1 MFDDCT
7 FDITKVEGGNW
18 SFVGLPGA
26 DLHSAT
32 FTGVRLREADLTGV
46 RAAGGT
52 LRDCDLAGA
61 WLHLADLSGCD
72 LRGSDLAGIDPATV
86 NARPR
91 DHHAAAGRRDR
102 RGDGAGPAAGLIGQR
117 PAGAVDV
124 LHTMEP
130 PIGFEPMTPCLQDR
144 CSGRLS

>member
-1 MFDDCT
+1 MFDGCT

-32 FTGVRLREADLTGV
+32 FTGVSLREADLTGI

-52 LRDCDLAGA
+52 LRDCDLTAA
-61 WLHLADLSGCD
+61 WLHLSDLSG
-72 LRGSDLAGIDPATV
+72 LRPARQPAPPGIDPATV
-86 NARPR
+86 NLDRAIITSEQAV
-91 DHHAAAGRRDR
+91 DDR
-102 RGDGAGPAAGLIGQR
+102 RGDGSGPAGGLTLRGLMAADQHSR
-117 PAGAVDV
+117 V
-124 LHTMEP
+124 EP